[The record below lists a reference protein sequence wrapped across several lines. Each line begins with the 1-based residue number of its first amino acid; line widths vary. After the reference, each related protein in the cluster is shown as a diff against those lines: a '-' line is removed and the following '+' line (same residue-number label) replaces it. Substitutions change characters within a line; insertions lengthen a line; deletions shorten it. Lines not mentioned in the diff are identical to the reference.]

1 METFGIDMGG
11 SNPRQILITATII
24 ILVIIVLYYLFI
36 MFFGKS
42 VKTTY
47 LTTKMIDIMAGE
59 KGTTA
64 SAVIMDTEAGFAEY
78 SYGFWLYVKDFN
90 KNIQHPRLILRR
102 MNSGTGGICNPCVF
116 MYPNTNTLG
125 IRVSASLGGE
135 TPGVEDQNPIGKT
148 ADSGFFNETRA
159 CDIPD
164 IPLQKWVHVAVN
176 VRSNSM
182 DVFVNGRLFRS
193 CTLAGPV
200 HQISGVGMSI
210 LDSLDFGENH
220 LPGAAVSG
228 VFVRSRPLN
237 TQEASEIY
245 SSGPGA
251 SMGGLLESTFG
262 LKEVRFMFND
272 QSKGTSSYG
281 FSF

>member
-1 METFGIDMGG
+1 METFNVDMGG

-36 MFFGKS
+36 MLFGKS

-47 LTTKMIDIMAGE
+47 LTTKMIDIMAGDR
-59 KGTTA
+59 GTTA
-64 SAVIMDTEAGFAEY
+64 SAAIMDTEAGFAEY

-90 KNIQHPRLILRR
+90 KNIQQPRLILRR
-102 MNSGTGGICNPCVF
+102 MNPGTGGVCNPCVF

-125 IRVSASLGGE
+125 IRVSASRGGNS
-135 TPGVEDQNPIGKT
+135 GVEDQNPIGKT

-164 IPLQKWVHVAVN
+164 IPLQKWIHVAVN
-176 VRSNSM
+176 VRSNST

-193 CTLAGPV
+193 CTLDGPV
-200 HQISGVGMSI
+200 HQISGQGMSI
-210 LDSLDFGENH
+210 LDFPDNY

-237 TQEASEIY
+237 TQEASDIY

-272 QSKGTSSYG
+272 QSRGSSSYG
-281 FSF
+281 IAF